1 MDLRC
6 TKCRL
11 RKTPDILRAGK
22 YSFMSSVAWLGE
34 RFVLLLPT
42 TRFLKEHN
50 DRYLTGEIMLDLLF
64 ADVVDNRVLITSM
77 KSEILEFEFV
87 IFIKITY
94 CHIKSKVN

>member
-1 MDLRC
+1 MW
-6 TKCRL
+6 TV
-11 RKTPDILRAGK
+11 TPELDWER
-22 YSFMSSVAWLGE
+22 SVLP
-34 RFVLLLPT
+34 RPT

-50 DRYLTGEIMLDLLF
+50 GRCLTGEIMLDLLF
-64 ADVVDNRVLITSM
+64 ADVLDDRVLITSI